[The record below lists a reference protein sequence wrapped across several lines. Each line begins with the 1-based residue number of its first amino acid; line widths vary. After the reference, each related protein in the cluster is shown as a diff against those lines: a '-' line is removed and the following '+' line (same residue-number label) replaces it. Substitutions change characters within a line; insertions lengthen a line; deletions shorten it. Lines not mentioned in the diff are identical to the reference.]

1 MSAARQE
8 AAENKAQQQ
17 QSEREALSKIRDD
30 YSGQLATLQSDYSA
44 TENALKVTEAELKA
58 SLTNA
63 GYNEFEQSQLDLLD
77 AAIKEASIN
86 EDSARAELRLAQQAH
101 NKAIEFRKECSHA
114 LDKARHAFQQE
125 EKAVNKI
132 NGLLYPGEGSLL
144 EFLRAN
150 VDDWEVSLGKVI
162 RPELLERTDLT
173 PTMRSQTA
181 EEASSFM
188 GVELALSALETP
200 DYALT
205 EQALK
210 QQLQEAE
217 VRQAAAL
224 AAQNECEQRLA
235 KANED
240 VRNAE
245 LVVTQKITA

>member
-1 MSAARQE
+1 M
-8 AAENKAQQQ
+8 
-17 QSEREALSKIRDD
+17 
-30 YSGQLATLQSDYSA
+30 
-44 TENALKVTEAELKA
+44 
-58 SLTNA
+58 
-63 GYNEFEQSQLDLLD
+63 
-77 AAIKEASIN
+77 
-86 EDSARAELRLAQQAH
+86 
-101 NKAIEFRKECSHA
+101 HA

-245 LVVTQKITA
+245 LVVTQKDNGVKSAEATRKRAQQDRDSVLSEYQQALTARKKKAKAKLEANQQQQKQAKAQFELSRDEIKD